1 MKKEKKRA
9 DLKNAFEAD
18 SEISEVDEED
28 EDQNPEDAPDGE
40 QKILNPRKE
49 AKKALKV
56 ERREKRA

>member
-40 QKILNPRKE
+40 
-49 AKKALKV
+49 
-56 ERREKRA
+56 